1 MPLHRRSIAAL
12 AVAVPATLLAAL
24 TPAVPAAAR
33 MGPSWVGG
41 PNYTPPTGT
50 TGTQWRDVTAADP
63 ADVWAV
69 GVLRNP
75 ADNPLAARWDG
86 KAWAAAPVPAA
97 PSGRTYNLTAVDAV
111 APGDV
116 WAVGSA
122 VASGARAAAALHYD
136 GAAWTAAALPSSPIG
151 LSSELSDVDMSATGG
166 WAVGHTAAGDK
177 PPRALILRAL
187 GAGWLQVP
195 APDGD
200 ATSTELSA
208 VFAGAAGDAWAVGS
222 QVRLDGRRTGLILH
236 WDGVGW
242 QEQAAPVTGDPV
254 TEETFLSS
262 VSASGP
268 DDVWAVG
275 RTCLDA
281 ILLESCRPV
290 ALHLTGGAWAVVP
303 TNGTESELT
312 EVITLSPTDAWA
324 IGYTGD
330 SPLNETDYAEHW
342 NGKVFT
348 PDATGPSNPGG
359 TTSNGEPSSALA
371 AATAIPGT
379 GAIWAVGWTRD
390 PLRGGAHVVHRD

>member
-1 MPLHRRSIAAL
+1 MPVHHRSIAAL
-12 AVAVPATLLAAL
+12 AVAVPATLLAAML
-24 TPAVPAAAR
+24 ATAPAAAQ
-33 MGPSWVGG
+33 MGPSWADG
-41 PNYTPPTGT
+41 PDYAPPAGT
-50 TGTQWRDVTAADP
+50 TGTRWRDVSAAGP

-86 KAWAAAPVPAA
+86 KAWTAAPVPAA
-97 PSGRTYNLTAVDAV
+97 PAGQRYNLTAVDAV
-111 APGDV
+111 AAGDV

-122 VASGARAAAALHYD
+122 ASSTTRTAAALHYD
-136 GAAWTAAALPSSPIG
+136 GAWRAAALPAPPAG
-151 LSSELSDVDMSATGG
+151 ASSELSDVDMSAGGG
-166 WAVGHTAAGDK
+166 WAVGWTAAGTK
-177 PPRALILRAL
+177 PPRALIMRDR
-187 GAGWLQVP
+187 GAGWVQVP

-208 VFAGAAGDAWAVGS
+208 VFARAADDAWAAGS
-222 QVRLDGRRTGLILH
+222 QVRPDGRRTGLLLH
-236 WDGVGW
+236 WDGAGW
-242 QEQAAPVTGDPV
+242 QEQSLPATADPV
-254 TEETFLSS
+254 TFLAS

-275 RTCLDA
+275 RGCLDA
-281 ILLESCRPV
+281 TLLESCHPL

-303 TNGTESELT
+303 ADGEESELT
-312 EVITLSPTDAWA
+312 EVIVFSPSDTWV

-330 SPLNETDYAEHW
+330 SSLNETDYAEHW

-359 TTSNGEPSSALA
+359 TTNNGEPASALA

-379 GAIWAVGWTRD
+379 GGIWAVGWTRD

>member
-1 MPLHRRSIAAL
+1 RR
-12 AVAVPATLLAAL
+12 
-24 TPAVPAAAR
+24 
-33 MGPSWVGG
+33 
-41 PNYTPPTGT
+41 Y
-50 TGTQWRDVTAADP
+50 D
-63 ADVWAV
+63 
-69 GVLRNP
+69 
-75 ADNPLAARWDG
+75 
-86 KAWAAAPVPAA
+86 
-97 PSGRTYNLTAVDAV
+97 LTAVDAV

-122 VASGARAAAALHYD
+122 AGSTTRSAAALHYD
-136 GAAWTAAALPSSPIG
+136 GAWTAAALPSPPLG
-151 LSSELSDVDMSATGG
+151 ASSELSDVDMSAGGG
-166 WAVGHTAAGDK
+166 WAVGHTSAGTK
-177 PPRALILRAL
+177 PPRALILRDGA
-187 GAGWLQVP
+187 AGWAQVP

-208 VFAGAAGDAWAVGS
+208 VFARAAGDAWAVGS

-236 WDGVGW
+236 WDGAGW
-242 QEQAAPVTGDPV
+242 QEQAPPVTGDPA
-254 TEETFLSS
+254 TEGTFLAG
-262 VSASGP
+262 VSATGP

-281 ILLESCRPV
+281 ILLESCRPL
-290 ALHLTGGAWAVVP
+290 ALHRTGGAWAAVP
-303 TNGTESELT
+303 TNGEESELT
-312 EVITLSPTDAWA
+312 EVIALSPDDAWA

-330 SPLNETDYAEHW
+330 TTLNETDYAEHW

-359 TTSNGEPSSALA
+359 TTNNGEPSSALA